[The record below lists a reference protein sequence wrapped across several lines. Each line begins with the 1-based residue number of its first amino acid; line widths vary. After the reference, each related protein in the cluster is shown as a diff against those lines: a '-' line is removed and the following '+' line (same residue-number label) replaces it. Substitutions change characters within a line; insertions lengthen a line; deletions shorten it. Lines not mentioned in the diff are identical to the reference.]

1 MYKSEIIADSLSPQ
15 GDRLTT
21 FIIQLPRIVLAELNT
36 HRMFSRNSA
45 SSRAIPTSK
54 MIRMV
59 EENPFVPIAWQKKH
73 RGMQGTK
80 YFTERSD
87 IMLEIN
93 EWFRDRDYAVDSAKR
108 RLARG
113 VSKQLCNRLLEPF
126 MWHKVILT
134 TSEEGLE
141 NFFKLRCPQ
150 YYDRI
155 QENYKRSRKD
165 ISSHN
170 EYGDYPKSYED
181 ELAWLQINESQADI
195 HIQKVSEMMWDSMN
209 ESKPKELEAGEW
221 HIPFGD
227 NITGENF
234 KLLCDNNPYDN
245 EEELQVQIATARCA
259 RLSYNNFVGKDDYA
273 ADIQLYQTLAKM
285 EHWSP
290 FEHCARAMS
299 NLEYN
304 SYFRG
309 KNDIEPDYMAIAE
322 QDIEYQRSCSGWCK
336 NFRGFVQLREILE
349 DSV

>member
-1 MYKSEIIADSLSPQ
+1 
-15 GDRLTT
+15 
-21 FIIQLPRIVLAELNT
+21 
-36 HRMFSRNSA
+36 
-45 SSRAIPTSK
+45 
-54 MIRMV
+54 
-59 EENPFVPIAWQKKH
+59 
-73 RGMQGTK
+73 
-80 YFTERSD
+80 
-87 IMLEIN
+87 
-93 EWFRDRDYAVDSAKR
+93 
-108 RLARG
+108 
-113 VSKQLCNRLLEPF
+113 

-209 ESKPKELEAGEW
+209 ESKPKQLEAGEW

-273 ADIQLYQTLAKM
+273 ADLDLYSSLVERPYTSKKGVVFTKEDPVHA
-285 EHWSP
+285 SP
-290 FEHCARAMS
+290 AEHCARAMS

-336 NFRGFVQLREILE
+336 NFKGFVQLREILE